1 MPDMIRRAGATR
13 GRAIMRSLTERKPE
27 GVRVLIVD
35 DSPVAREVLRS
46 VLEADAGIRVVG
58 MAGTGRE
65 AIELTEQLRPD
76 LVTMDLVMPGM
87 DGMETTER
95 IMARRPTPI
104 LFFSAFFGREGEYS
118 RSDALAAGALDIVD
132 KPAQIL
138 DSRWQ
143 LAAGA
148 LVQKIKSL
156 ARVPVITHLHGRK
169 KQDVGRESEVIASV
183 RRPTKVVAI
192 GASTGGPKVLDDLL
206 PSLPHDYSPA
216 VVVVQHLADGFMAGW
231 LAALGQRCAL
241 TLKVAENGDRL
252 QPGRIL
258 FAPSSAHLTVL
269 PGGRVRIDE
278 GVIAGG
284 VCPSVD
290 VTFTTIADAYGAAAA
305 GVLLTGMGT
314 DGAAGLLA
322 IRHAGGTTMVQD
334 EASCVVFG
342 MPRAAIN
349 LEAAQSILP
358 PARLI
363 RRVVAFHDG
372 RRLAPK
378 K

>member
-1 MPDMIRRAGATR
+1 MHSSTH
-13 GRAIMRSLTERKPE
+13 RKADD
-27 GVRVLIVD
+27 VRVLIVD

-46 VLEADAGIRVVG
+46 VLETDASIRVVG

-87 DGMETTER
+87 DGMEATAR

-104 LFFSAFFGREGEYS
+104 LFFSAFIGDDGEYS
-118 RSDALAAGALDIVD
+118 RSDALAAGALDIVQ
-132 KPAQIL
+132 KPPQIL

-143 LAAGA
+143 SNAGA
-148 LVQKIKSL
+148 LVKKVKSL
-156 ARVPVITHLHGRK
+156 ARVPVVTHIQGRRK
-169 KQDVGRESEVIASV
+169 RDEVRDLSIAPAV
-183 RRPTKVVAI
+183 PRGTRVLAI
-192 GASTGGPKVLDDLL
+192 GASTGGPKVLDELL
-206 PSLPHDYSPA
+206 PALPHNYSPG

-231 LAALGQRCAL
+231 LAALRQRCAL
-241 TLKVAENGDRL
+241 TLKVAENGDRI
-252 QPGRIL
+252 QAGRIL
-258 FAPSSAHLTVL
+258 FAPSSGHISVL
-269 PGGRVRIDE
+269 PGGRVRIDD
-278 GVIAGG
+278 GAVTGG

-290 VTFTTIADAYGAAAA
+290 ITFTTIAEAYGARAA

-342 MPRAAIN
+342 MPRAAIS
-349 LEAAQSILP
+349 LDAAQAVLSP
-358 PARLI
+358 SRLI
-363 RRVVAFHDG
+363 KRVLALHEGG
-372 RRLAPK
+372 RPAAKP
-378 K
+378 